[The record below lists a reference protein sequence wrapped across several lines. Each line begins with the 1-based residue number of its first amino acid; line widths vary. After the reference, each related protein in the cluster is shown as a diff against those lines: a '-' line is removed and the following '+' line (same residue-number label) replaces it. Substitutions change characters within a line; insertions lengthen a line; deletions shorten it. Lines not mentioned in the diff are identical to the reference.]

1 MTAVLMPRYSSFNN
15 VVILKSQ
22 AYELALDVREAQ
34 VFGVSTRGTSNSY
47 REAFGISFDL
57 TQTNNAY
64 KLFQDASG
72 DLKYDTDE
80 EIGDVYTIDPR
91 FEISEICTTRG
102 TTRKCNVQKA
112 SVAFKRPDFDARIW
126 ALGGF
131 NIDKLEVV
139 ISVAGDNTLSRTVS
153 VYPSGQISVQ

>member
-1 MTAVLMPRYSSFNN
+1 MFLFCKVKKIKRNSQSGFTLIELMVTIGIIILMTAVLMQRYSSFNN

-72 DLKYDTDE
+72 DLKYDTD
-80 EIGDVYTIDPR
+80 
-91 FEISEICTTRG
+91 
-102 TTRKCNVQKA
+102 
-112 SVAFKRPDFDARIW
+112 
-126 ALGGF
+126 
-131 NIDKLEVV
+131 
-139 ISVAGDNTLSRTVS
+139 
-153 VYPSGQISVQ
+153 